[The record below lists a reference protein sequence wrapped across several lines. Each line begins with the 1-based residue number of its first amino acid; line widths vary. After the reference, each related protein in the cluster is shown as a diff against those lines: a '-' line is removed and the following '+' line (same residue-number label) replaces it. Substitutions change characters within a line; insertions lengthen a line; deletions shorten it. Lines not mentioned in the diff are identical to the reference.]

1 MLVEESNLLWKEKA
15 LQRRA
20 ENKELIK
27 RKKELTKSRDNW
39 KRKHIAQKARADS
52 LEKDLIAIKKKL
64 NEILLE

>member
-1 MLVEESNLLWKEKA
+1 MEESNLLWKEKA

-20 ENKELIK
+20 ENKELMK

-39 KRKHIAQKARADS
+39 KRKHTVQKSRADS

-64 NEILLE
+64 NEIILE